1 VFDQAN
7 SVNRPL
13 GKDLQGGASAADN
26 PKPPRM
32 FSELEL
38 TATKQIQ
45 AFLQNLEFADFI
57 AFHEGEKY
65 LGLSPDQNQVLIA
78 SSSRPSSKAVT
89 LGLVLDEVQEFDEVW
104 DSWVPISKFLGS
116 EATELVA
123 ELIADFENPKLEI
136 AEKSAD
142 GPRTPYLFERVSAD

>member
-13 GKDLQGGASAADN
+13 GKDLQGGASPVDS
-26 PKPPRM
+26 PKPPRI
-32 FSELEL
+32 FTELEL

-45 AFLQNLEFADFI
+45 ALLENREFTDFI

-78 SSSRPSSKAVT
+78 SSSRPSLRAVA
-89 LGLVLDEVQEFDEVW
+89 LGVLLAEVQEFDEVW

-142 GPRTPYLFERVSAD
+142 GPRTPYLFERFSAD